1 MDVHLMTRRR
11 INMRASGET
20 GGKLSELIKQA
31 IDDHELSNTE
41 YERILA
47 LADADGVIDPQERGL
62 LALLQ
67 DMLSDG
73 SIKKIPG

>member
-1 MDVHLMTRRR
+1 
-11 INMRASGET
+11 MRASGET

-47 LADADGVIDPQERGL
+47 LADMDGVIDPQERGL

>member
-1 MDVHLMTRRR
+1 
-11 INMRASGET
+11 MRVSGET
-20 GGKLSELIKQA
+20 GEKLSELIKKA

-47 LADADGVIDPQERGL
+47 LADSDGVIDRQERSL
-62 LALLQ
+62 LAQLQ

-73 SIKKIPG
+73 SIKRIPG

>member
-1 MDVHLMTRRR
+1 L
-11 INMRASGET
+11 IN
-20 GGKLSELIKQA
+20 KA

-41 YERILA
+41 YELILA
-47 LADADGVIDPQERGL
+47 LAHADGVIDPQERGL

>member
-1 MDVHLMTRRR
+1 
-11 INMRASGET
+11 MRASGET

-47 LADADGVIDPQERGL
+47 LAHADGVIDPQERGL

>member
-1 MDVHLMTRRR
+1 
-11 INMRASGET
+11 MRVSGET
-20 GGKLSELIKQA
+20 GGKITELIKQA

-62 LALLQ
+62 LAQLQ

-73 SIKKIPG
+73 SIKRIPG

>member
-1 MDVHLMTRRR
+1 
-11 INMRASGET
+11 MRASGET

-62 LALLQ
+62 LAQLQ

>member
-1 MDVHLMTRRR
+1 
-11 INMRASGET
+11 
-20 GGKLSELIKQA
+20 LIKQA

-62 LALLQ
+62 LTLLQ

>member
-1 MDVHLMTRRR
+1 
-11 INMRASGET
+11 MRVSGET
-20 GGKLSELIKQA
+20 GEKLSELIKKA

-47 LADADGVIDPQERGL
+47 LADSDGVIDRQERGL
-62 LALLQ
+62 LAQLQ

-73 SIKKIPG
+73 SIKRIPG

>member
-1 MDVHLMTRRR
+1 
-11 INMRASGET
+11 MRASGET